1 MRANP
6 VKMEDNARMT
16 AKGDINV
23 NVPQTGKARTVNCQN
38 VSSNIFL
45 HDKSNY

>member
-1 MRANP
+1 MRASP
-6 VKMEDNARMT
+6 VKMEENAWMT